1 MGFLIPFLLLLVLAS
16 SVVVHAQDTVT
27 GAFEGTI
34 SDSQTGA
41 ALKGALVEITNQQTG
56 VIVSLR
62 ADFRG
67 RFYQGLLLPGI
78 YRIRVSTPGY
88 EQREVIQRLKI
99 TFAGEVVP
107 VPVALDPIPSAGVP
121 APAPSPTPTLTA
133 ADTDIRASINRADG
147 RRSGSFSE
155 DEVSTLPLGS
165 ATISRSF
172 DELAFLLPGVAPP
185 PQTLGSV
192 AGPGVG
198 AGVGSAGQFAVNGLR
213 SRANNFT
220 VDGSDNNDEDIGVR
234 RQGFVALIPQSLE
247 SVKEYQ
253 AITLLAP
260 AQFGRNIGA
269 QVNAV
274 SKSGGSQT
282 HGAVYGRFNFSQ
294 LNARNFF
301 DSSDGNQSFA
311 LRSVTGQPV
320 LLNGNPL
327 VVSNSSSGKDS
338 FTEGQGGFVLGGPAG
353 FKETFYFFSFEAL
366 KINAT
371 TEQQFAV
378 PTVDQRGGFSS
389 GASGIFQDPF
399 TAAPAFSIPNNRGGS
414 AIFNLYPFPNHP
426 NGLYG
431 HNTFTQTLPASARG
445 NIGSGKLDTN
455 FKLGG
460 RQQSIT
466 ERYNFTSDWRDIPVT
481 GGALFSTL
489 RARIGTHN
497 SSFFFNSEVSQP
509 NAVDRIFN
517 QVRFSFGRTRL
528 EFEEVRDRQ
537 FLIPSGSFPTTPFLL
552 NAPLRFNVT
561 QPAAPGSRN
570 QGPVLYSS
578 PISIAG
584 IPSTSTVEQELG
596 AIGQVSIAGFS
607 PLGVD
612 VFNFPQTRINRTYQL
627 ADELTWRHGDHS
639 FVFGADLRRS
649 ELDSDLPRNS
659 RPLVTFNSAPRL
671 ILENGVLRLPTLND
685 PNPVVRAADL
695 AAFGAANNFFLTLNT
710 GGSSDGIR
718 LRFYQFNFYGQD
730 TWRVRPN
737 LSLSFGL
744 RFEYNTPV
752 SEADSRIENTFNDP
766 ALAFAPGIRT
776 FLGGRTRIYDPD
788 KNNWAPRVALA
799 YSLQPFGPR
808 RLTVLR
814 AGYGIFYD
822 QVLGAVASQ
831 SRNVYPTFLTLNFG
845 GLAATGGLSTLTLTN
860 PARTFISV
868 APNRIIPI
876 QLPGT
881 LNTYNPEVPLQ
892 TLLQVLGI
900 NFPNAVGATIPSRTM
915 QMPMAQHY
923 SFGVEQL
930 VNSSLA
936 LSVAYVGTHGR
947 NLLRFST
954 PNLGPSSTVVPL
966 SFSSFQLNT
975 LQGPFQVPEVR
986 GMVRSPNRSIGGLGA
1001 IYQFETSA
1009 SSNFNSLQVEA
1020 RGRLRHAL
1028 NYRAAYTFSSALD
1041 DVSDVFDL
1049 AGAFALPQNSITL
1062 AGERAAANFD
1072 VRHRLSYHF
1081 IYDLPKNASRSALVR
1096 VITEGVQLA
1105 SSGSFRTGQPFT
1117 VNSTIDVNLDGNL
1130 TDRLNTI
1137 VGLEQ
1142 TGDRRQPLRLTA
1154 TNPLSLLAPFGQDG
1168 LIGRNTF
1175 RAGNV
1180 LDLNLAIIK
1189 QLSFR
1194 QNPLSLKVEIFNF
1207 INRANFGVPVRI
1219 LEAPGFGQAT
1229 NTVTPGRRVQL
1240 SARYSF

>member
-1 MGFLIPFLLLLVLAS
+1 MMTTVQ
-16 SVVVHAQDTVT
+16 AQDTVT

-41 ALKGALVEITNQQTG
+41 ALKSALVEITNQQTG
-56 VIVSLR
+56 VTITLR
-62 ADFRG
+62 TDFRG
-67 RFYQGLLLPGI
+67 RFYQGLLIPGI
-78 YRIRVSTPGY
+78 YRIRVSSPGY
-88 EQREVIQRLKI
+88 APREVLQRLKI
-99 TFAGEVVP
+99 TYTGEVVP
-107 VPVALDPIPSAGVP
+107 VPVALDPATAIVP
-121 APAPSPTPTLTA
+121 PAVPPPAIEDSE
-133 ADTDIRASINRADG
+133 IRAGINTTDG
-147 RRSGSFSE
+147 RLGGSFN
-155 DEVSTLPLGS
+155 EVEVTILPLGGV
-165 ATISRSF
+165 TVSRTF
-172 DELAFLLPGVAPP
+172 DELALLLPGVAPP

-234 RQGFVALIPQSLE
+234 RQGFVALVPQPIE
-247 SVKEYQ
+247 SIQEYQ
-253 AITLLAP
+253 VITLLAP
-260 AQFGRNIGA
+260 AQFGRNIGG

-274 SKSGGSQT
+274 SKSGGRET
-282 HGAVYGRFNFSQ
+282 HGAVYGAFNSSQ
-294 LNARNFF
+294 LNSRNFF
-301 DSSDGNQSFA
+301 DSSDGNQSFP

-320 LLNGNPL
+320 LLNGVPL
-327 VVSNSSSGKDS
+327 VVSNSSGGEDS

-353 FKETFYFFSFEAL
+353 FKETFYFLSFETK

-431 HNTFTQTLPASARG
+431 DNTFTQTLPASARG
-445 NIGSGKLDTN
+445 IIGSGKLDTN
-455 FKLGG
+455 FKIGG

-466 ERYNFTSDWRDIPVT
+466 ERYNFTDDWRDIPVT

-489 RARIGTHN
+489 KARIGTHN

-509 NAVDRIFN
+509 NAADRIFN

-561 QPAAPGSRN
+561 QPAAAGSRN
-570 QGPVLYSS
+570 LGPVLYSS
-578 PISIAG
+578 PISIAN
-584 IPSTSTVEQELG
+584 IPSTLTVEQELG
-596 AIGQVSIAGFS
+596 AIGQVMIAGFS

-612 VFNFPQTRINRTYQL
+612 VFNFPQTRINRTYQF
-627 ADELTWRHGDHS
+627 ADEVTWRHGNHS
-639 FVFGADLRRS
+639 FGFGADVRRS

-730 TWRVRPN
+730 TWRVSPK

-744 RFEYNTPV
+744 RHEYNSPV

-776 FLGGRTRIYDPD
+776 FLDGRTRIYDPD

-799 YSLQPFGPR
+799 YSPQPFGPH
-808 RLTVLR
+808 RLTVIR
-814 AGYGIFYD
+814 AGYGLFYD

-845 GLAATGGLSTLTLTN
+845 GLAATGGLSTLTLSN

-881 LNTYNPEVPLQ
+881 LNTYNPEVPLD
-892 TLLQVLGI
+892 LLIRVLDVI
-900 NFPNAVGATIPSRTM
+900 FPSALGATIPARTM
-915 QMPMAQHY
+915 EMPSSQHY
-923 SFGVEQL
+923 SLSVDQL
-930 VNSSLA
+930 INSSLTVS
-936 LSVAYVGTHGR
+936 LAYVGTQGR
-947 NLLRFST
+947 HLLRFST

-975 LQGPFQVPEVR
+975 LQGSFQVPEVR

-1009 SSNFNSLQVEA
+1009 NSSFNSLQLEA
-1020 RGRLRHAL
+1020 RGRFRRAL
-1028 NYRAAYTFSSALD
+1028 SYRVAYTLSSAVD

-1049 AGAFALPQNSITL
+1049 AGAFTLPQNSITR
-1062 AGERAAANFD
+1062 AGERAPANFD

-1081 IYDLPKNASRSALVR
+1081 IYDLPKNSNRSALVR
-1096 VITEGVQLA
+1096 AITEDVQIA

-1130 TDRLNTI
+1130 TDRLNTLT
-1137 VGLEQ
+1137 GLEQ

-1154 TNPLSLLAPFGQDG
+1154 TNPLSLLAAFGQDG
-1168 LIGRNTF
+1168 QIERNTF

-1180 LDLNLAIIK
+1180 LDLNLAISK
-1189 QLSFR
+1189 RFSFR
-1194 QNPLSLKVEIFNF
+1194 QNSLSLKVEIFNF
-1207 INRANFGVPVRI
+1207 INRANFGTPVRI
-1219 LEAPGFGQAT
+1219 LEAPGFGQAMS
-1229 NTVTPGRRVQL
+1229 TVTPARRVQL